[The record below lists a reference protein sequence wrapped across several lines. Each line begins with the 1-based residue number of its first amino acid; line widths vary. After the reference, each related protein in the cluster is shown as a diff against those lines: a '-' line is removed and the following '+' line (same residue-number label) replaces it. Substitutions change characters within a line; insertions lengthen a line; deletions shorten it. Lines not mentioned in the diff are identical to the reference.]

1 MSVAGAEGLV
11 VPTGCEQWTRCSYDR
26 IHPWKMTTHWH
37 WKTDTDRT
45 KLSVSLVLC
54 LSMSL
59 FIAETDLFPLSML
72 SVCVLLIHP
81 STENILD
88 GYHDTEI
95 TILVSAIQ
103 VWVFAQA
110 ISERFHLFNFAS
122 KYEKSLH
129 VLSIPSYIYSRESR
143 TSVIFSITFLGHSK
157 LIRAFFD
164 GLEWSGMVWSF
175 QKWSWKLILVK
186 NCLSYG
192 PWKER
197 NWK

>member
-1 MSVAGAEGLV
+1 MSATLCRFVSQSCGGKIVSRQDSDSVAGAEGLV
-11 VPTGCEQWTRCSYDR
+11 VPTDCEQWTRCSYDR

-45 KLSVSLVLC
+45 KLSVSL
-54 LSMSL
+54 SMSIYE
-59 FIAETDLFPLSML
+59 FIHSGDRFVPTEYVIS
-72 SVCVLLIHP
+72 VLLIHP

-129 VLSIPSYIYSRESR
+129 VLSIPSYI
-143 TSVIFSITFLGHSK
+143 
-157 LIRAFFD
+157 
-164 GLEWSGMVWSF
+164 
-175 QKWSWKLILVK
+175 
-186 NCLSYG
+186 
-192 PWKER
+192 
-197 NWK
+197 